1 MNEETRTYHSR
12 ASTKHRYV
20 TVPIPKVGCTTIKR
34 ALLALE
40 GIRPGDPLSAEA
52 DRLKAGIQSK
62 LLEAARGGQSPA
74 PARVQDTPRP

>member
-1 MNEETRTYHSR
+1 VWIAR
-12 ASTKHRYV
+12 AHAEYDR
-20 TVPIPKVGCTTIKR
+20 GHLR
-34 ALLALE
+34 EALLALE

-74 PARVQDTPRP
+74 PARAQDAPRP